1 MTLQREMETGV
12 GEFCIRELFRIK
24 IKLRKYE
31 SSEESGMRVETGFI
45 GV

>member
-24 IKLRKYE
+24 IKLPLLGLIDDMKDC
-31 SSEESGMRVETGFI
+31 FF
-45 GV
+45 